1 MTLNGIKSY
10 KNTLA
15 SVDESDKGALL
26 IKVFQMMLEKLDI
39 VNIYIESKNFEK
51 RYAELSKIRQVIE
64 ILYDS
69 VDVQYGEISKNLQNL
84 YLYIIKRLDEANIKN
99 DKNVVEECKSL
110 IKTLHE
116 GFEEAYKK
124 ERENNSGK
132 DSSSAYDTFVASK
145 KQINTQESPGRTLT
159 VGGYL

>member
-99 DKNVVEECKSL
+99 DKDAVEECRSL
-110 IKTLHE
+110 IKTLYE
-116 GFEEAYKK
+116 GFEEAHKT
-124 ERENNSGK
+124 ERGNNSCK

>member
-99 DKNVVEECKSL
+99 DKDAVEECRSL
-110 IKTLHE
+110 IKTLYE
-116 GFEEAYKK
+116 GFEEAHKK
-124 ERENNSGK
+124 ERGNNSCK

-145 KQINTQESPGRTLT
+145 RQINYQESSGRTLT
-159 VGGYL
+159 IGGYL